1 MIRSLRTLSLVG
13 MVIAAASPAEAQKK
27 PKRNPDVITAEEIAA
42 RSDIQTA
49 YDAVRRLRGGMLR
62 TRPGGSVLR
71 GSDPIWVYV
80 DNIKAGD
87 LDALEN
93 ILASRVYE
101 IRKFSA
107 SDATTRFGTGHT
119 NGVILVTTIRNQ
131 QPPEPNA
138 GSTIPGGE

>member
-1 MIRSLRTLSLVG
+1 MIRSLLALSLVG
-13 MVIAAASPAEAQKK
+13 MVIAAASPAEAQK

-42 RSDIQTA
+42 RTDIQTA

-138 GSTIPGGE
+138 GSTILGGE

>member
-1 MIRSLRTLSLVG
+1 MIRSLLALSLAG
-13 MVIAAASPAEAQKK
+13 MVIAAAAPAEAQK
-27 PKRNPDVITAEEIAA
+27 PKRNPDVITAEEIAT
-42 RSDIQTA
+42 RTDIQTA
-49 YDAVRRLRGGMLR
+49 YDAVRRLRGAMLR
-62 TRPGGSVLR
+62 TRPGGSLLR

-80 DNIKAGD
+80 DNVKAGD
-87 LDALEN
+87 LNALED

-131 QPPEPNA
+131 QPPEA
-138 GSTIPGGE
+138 

>member
-1 MIRSLRTLSLVG
+1 MIRSLLALSLAG
-13 MVIAAASPAEAQKK
+13 MLIAAASPAEAQKK

-42 RSDIQTA
+42 RTDIQTA
-49 YDAVRRLRGGMLR
+49 YDAVRRLRGSMLR

-80 DNIKAGD
+80 DNVKAGD
-87 LDALEN
+87 LNALEN

-119 NGVILVTTIRNQ
+119 NGVILVSTIRNQ
-131 QPPEPNA
+131 QPPEA
-138 GSTIPGGE
+138 

>member
-1 MIRSLRTLSLVG
+1 MIRSLLALSLAA
-13 MVIAAASPAEAQKK
+13 MVIAAASPAEAQK

-42 RSDIQTA
+42 RTDIQTA

-62 TRPGGSVLR
+62 TRPGGS
-71 GSDPIWVYV
+71 SDPIWVYV

-131 QPPEPNA
+131 QPPEPCISESDVWSNFWI
-138 GSTIPGGE
+138 GW